1 VRPNVVA
8 PSLSAADLGR
18 GAPVGQVPQYLRI
31 AFFLWLA
38 LAALQVVAAV
48 LAFASRDAAIDV
60 ARTANTGLTEEQ
72 LQTSVTTVL
81 AFFSLIYVVF
91 AVLLV
96 LFAVKLRA
104 GKGWARTALM
114 ILGAIVFLFEARFDP
129 IGVVTGLLIVGGIVL
144 MNLQPS
150 SDFIKAQRAA

>member
-1 VRPNVVA
+1 MPPNVVA
-8 PSLSAADLGR
+8 PPLSAADLG
-18 GAPVGQVPQYLRI
+18 GGGPVGQAPQELRI
-31 AFFLWLA
+31 AFFLWIA
-38 LAALQVVAAV
+38 LAVLQLVAAV

-91 AVLLV
+91 AALLV

-104 GKGWARTALM
+104 GKGWARTSLM
-114 ILGAIVFLFEARFDP
+114 ILGAVVFLFEARFDP
-129 IGVVTGLLIVGGIVL
+129 IGVVTGLLIIGGIVL
-144 MNLQPS
+144 VNLRPS
-150 SDFIKAQRAA
+150 SDFINAQRAR